1 MQGFWKGIES
11 THTFLHLKQLF
22 LINKPAERCPME
34 SCSLDA
40 FEVKS
45 LDHKKVFFSSP
56 VTFLSRHPG
65 KCFDLSFIY
74 IYIFF

>member
-1 MQGFWKGIES
+1 MQGFCKGIES

-22 LINKPAERCPME
+22 LINNPAERCPTE

-45 LDHKKVFFSSP
+45 LDHKKNYSSP
-56 VTFLSRHPG
+56 ATLLSRDPG
-65 KCFDLSFIY
+65 KCFGLSFS
-74 IYIFF
+74 FF